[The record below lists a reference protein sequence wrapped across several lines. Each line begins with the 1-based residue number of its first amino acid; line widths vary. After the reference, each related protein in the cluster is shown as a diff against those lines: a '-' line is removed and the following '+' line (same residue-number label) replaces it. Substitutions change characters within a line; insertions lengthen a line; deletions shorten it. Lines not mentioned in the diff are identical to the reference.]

1 MLGTNE
7 HMKMPKGR
15 KQTPHSQGAPR
26 LVWGDR
32 HEQIR
37 GGDAEH
43 IRWCKRNGGNRAEV
57 PRVVREGLLE
67 RATPEPSPGGEGGWA
82 SPHPCPSP
90 APHPRI
96 PRCLGDHKFSTSL
109 SEGMVIRYM
118 SDMGVK
124 GAERETRAGRSQ
136 GEVVDNQIT
145 NKNMF
150 HA

>member
-67 RATPEPSPGGEGGWA
+67 RATPEPSPGGEGACSFENQQVLRGRCMYWCLQGGA
-82 SPHPCPSP
+82 LQVGLGSTRRQVWLEPERGGGGKWGHSCERGREGRPLR
-90 APHPRI
+90 APGHSHF
-96 PRCLGDHKFSTSL
+96 DF
-109 SEGMVIRYM
+109 V
-118 SDMGVK
+118 
-124 GAERETRAGRSQ
+124 
-136 GEVVDNQIT
+136 
-145 NKNMF
+145 
-150 HA
+150 